1 MTTTTTTAPAP
12 TTPKSKEKEIVP
24 DAGSTRL
31 KTCRF
36 YENQY
41 PEVDDVVVVKVISIA
56 EMGAYVNLVEY
67 NNIEGMILLSELSRR
82 RIRSINKLIRIDRI
96 EYVVV
101 LRVDKERG
109 YIDLSKR
116 RVSMEEIRKC
126 EEKVSKARAV
136 NSILRHVAEICQ
148 LDLERLY
155 EQTAWK
161 LKNTHGTAYEAFKMA
176 VTNADAVLKPLGLED
191 GIYNTL
197 VENIKLRL
205 TPQPL
210 KIRADVGV
218 SCFEYEGIDAVK
230 RALRE
235 GLKYSTE
242 EEEVKINLHA
252 PPKYVITTQ
261 SIDKE
266 AGIALV
272 NNVIEAIKNKI
283 EEEKGTLVVT
293 TEPRVTSQ
301 EELKRLFD
309 EDGEEEEDEDESEE
323 SEGDE

>member
-1 MTTTTTTAPAP
+1 MAAPAA
-12 TTPKSKEKEIVP
+12 TPAAVP
-24 DAGSTRL
+24 AVVESSTRL

-56 EMGAYVNLVEY
+56 EMGAYVHLVEY

-101 LRVDKERG
+101 LRVDKEQG

-136 NSILRHVAEICQ
+136 NSILRHVAEICH
-148 LDLERLY
+148 LDLEKLY
-155 EQTAWK
+155 EQTAWT
-161 LKNTHGTAYEAFKMA
+161 LKKKHGSAYEAFRMA
-176 VTNADAVLKPLGLED
+176 VGNAEGILRPLGLDD
-191 GIYNTL
+191 GVYNTL
-197 VENIKLRL
+197 VDNIKLRL

-235 GLKYSTE
+235 GLKLSTE
-242 EEEVKINLHA
+242 EQEVKINLHA

-266 AGIALV
+266 AGIALI
-272 NNVIEAIKNKI
+272 NSVIEAIKVKI
-283 EEEKGTLVVT
+283 EEEKGTLAILM
-293 TEPRVTSQ
+293 EPRVTSQ
-301 EELKRLFD
+301 EELKRLFED
-309 EDGEEEEDEDESEE
+309 EDEEENQDDSEEEDEDGE
-323 SEGDE
+323 

>member
-1 MTTTTTTAPAP
+1 MAAVPAP
-12 TTPKSKEKEIVP
+12 E
-24 DAGSTRL
+24 AGSIRL

-56 EMGAYVNLVEY
+56 EMGAYVHLVEY

-101 LRVDKERG
+101 LRVDKEQG

-116 RVSMEEIRKC
+116 RVSTEEIRKC

-148 LDLERLY
+148 IDLERLY
-155 EQTAWK
+155 EQTAWLLAK
-161 LKNTHGTAYEAFKMA
+161 QYGTAYEAFKMA
-176 VTNADAVLKPLGLED
+176 VGNPAQILKPLGLDD
-191 GIYNTL
+191 GVYMTL
-197 VENIKLRL
+197 VDNIKLRL

-218 SCFEYEGIDAVK
+218 SCFQYEGIDAVK
-230 RALRE
+230 RALTE
-235 GLKYSTE
+235 GLKLSTE
-242 EEEVKINLHA
+242 EQEVKINLHA

-261 SIDKE
+261 SIEKE

-272 NNVIEAIKNKI
+272 NSVIAAIKVKI
-283 EEEKGTLVVT
+283 EEEKGTCAILM
-293 TEPRVTSQ
+293 EPRVTSQ

-309 EDGEEEEDEDESEE
+309 EDEDEDESGSDDDDE
-323 SEGDE
+323 SGGDE

>member
-1 MTTTTTTAPAP
+1 M
-12 TTPKSKEKEIVP
+12 
-24 DAGSTRL
+24 
-31 KTCRF
+31 
-36 YENQY
+36 
-41 PEVDDVVVVKVISIA
+41 VVVKVTSIGQIS
-56 EMGAYVNLVEY
+56 AYVNLIEY

-101 LRVDKERG
+101 LRVDKEQG

-126 EEKVSKARAV
+126 EEKVSKERAV

-161 LKNTHGTAYEAFKMA
+161 LKKTHGTAYEAFKLA
-176 VTNADAVLKPLGLED
+176 VGNAEQVLKPLNLDEGV
-191 GIYNTL
+191 YNTL
-197 VENIKLRL
+197 VDNIKLRL

-230 RALRE
+230 RALRV
-235 GLKYSTE
+235 GLELSTE
-242 EEEVKINLHA
+242 EHEVKINLHA
-252 PPKYVITTQ
+252 PPNYVITTQ

-272 NNVIEAIKNKI
+272 YLVIDAIKAKI
-283 EEEKGTLVVT
+283 EEEKGTLVVSM
-293 TEPRVTSQ
+293 EPRVTSQ

-309 EDGEEEEDEDESEE
+309 EDEEEEEEESSEE
-323 SEGDE
+323 DDE

>member
-1 MTTTTTTAPAP
+1 MASPAVVPAAAPVVVE
-12 TTPKSKEKEIVP
+12 S
-24 DAGSTRL
+24 STRL

-56 EMGAYVNLVEY
+56 EMGAYVHLVEY

-101 LRVDKERG
+101 LRVDKEQG

-136 NSILRHVAEICQ
+136 NSILRHVAEICH
-148 LDLERLY
+148 LDLEKLY
-155 EQTAWK
+155 EQTAWT
-161 LKNTHGTAYEAFKMA
+161 LKKTHGSAYEAFRMA
-176 VTNADAVLKPLGLED
+176 VGNAEGILKPLGLDE
-191 GIYNTL
+191 GVYQTL
-197 VENIKLRL
+197 VDNIKLRL

-235 GLKYSTE
+235 GLKLSTE
-242 EEEVKINLHA
+242 EQEVKINLHA

-272 NNVIEAIKNKI
+272 NSVIEAIKVKI
-283 EEEKGTLVVT
+283 EEENGTLAILM
-293 TEPRVTSQ
+293 EPRVTSQ
-301 EELKRLFD
+301 EELKRLF
-309 EDGEEEEDEDESEE
+309 EDEDEEEHAEE
-323 SEGDE
+323 SEEDDDDDE

>member
-1 MTTTTTTAPAP
+1 MAAPSGTPATAV
-12 TTPKSKEKEIVP
+12 VP
-24 DAGSTRL
+24 DVDAGSTRL
-31 KTCRF
+31 ETCRF

-56 EMGAYVNLVEY
+56 EMGAYVHLVEY

-101 LRVDKERG
+101 LRVDKEQG

-136 NSILRHVAEICQ
+136 NSILRHVAEICHC
-148 LDLERLY
+148 DLEKLY

-161 LKNTHGTAYEAFKMA
+161 LAKTHGTAYEAFRLA
-176 VTNADAVLKPLGLED
+176 VGSPESVLKSLELD
-191 GIYNTL
+191 QGIYDTL
-197 VENIKLRL
+197 VANIKLRL

-210 KIRADVGV
+210 KIRADIGV

-230 RALRE
+230 RALQA
-235 GLKYSTE
+235 GLDLSTE

-266 AGIALV
+266 AGISLV
-272 NNVIEAIKNKI
+272 NKVIAAVKSKI
-283 EEEKGTLVVT
+283 EEEKGTLVVM

-309 EDGEEEEDEDESEE
+309 EDEENPEDEDES
-323 SEGDE
+323 SEGEEEDSGAQ

>member
-1 MTTTTTTAPAP
+1 MPAAAPAAAD
-12 TTPKSKEKEIVP
+12 VP
-24 DAGSTRL
+24 AIDREGSIRL
-31 KTCRF
+31 KSCRF
-36 YENQY
+36 YENQF

-56 EMGAYVNLVEY
+56 EMGAYVHLVEY

-101 LRVDKERG
+101 LRVDKEQG

-116 RVSMEEIRKC
+116 RVSSEEIRKC
-126 EEKVSKARAV
+126 EEKVSMARAV

-148 LDLERLY
+148 LDLEELY
-155 EQTAWK
+155 VKTAWA
-161 LKNTHGTAYEAFKMA
+161 LKKQYGSAYEAFKIA
-176 VTNADAVLKPLGLED
+176 VGNPDQVLKPLGLDD
-191 GIYNTL
+191 GVFNTL
-197 VENIKLRL
+197 VDNIKLRL

-218 SCFEYEGIDAVK
+218 QCFEYEGIDAVK

-235 GLKYSTE
+235 GLKLSTE
-242 EEEVKINLHA
+242 EHEVKINLHA

-272 NNVIEAIKNKI
+272 YSAIEAIKAKI
-283 EEEKGTLVVT
+283 EEEKGSLVVT
-293 TEPRVTSQ
+293 MEPRVTSQ

-309 EDGEEEEDEDESEE
+309 EDEDEDDEDEDSEE
-323 SEGDE
+323 DDE